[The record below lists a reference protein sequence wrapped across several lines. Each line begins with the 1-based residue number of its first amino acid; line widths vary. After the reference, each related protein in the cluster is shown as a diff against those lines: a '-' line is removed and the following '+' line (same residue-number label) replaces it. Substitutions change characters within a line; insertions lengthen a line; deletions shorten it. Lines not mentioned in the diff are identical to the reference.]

1 MTNSLK
7 PHNIYNEMK
16 TRFRSSTHQFL
27 FIICC
32 LLFAAFCFPT
42 QAQDQHTRREVKRIA
57 ARKGGKTITLNL
69 VDNNDRE
76 PLIMANCQLKP
87 LGAYAATNM
96 DGIATLDNIPDGEW
110 TIEVTYVGYETLT
123 RKIVMQG
130 ENVSLTLGMKPLT
143 LELHD
148 VEVVAK
154 QSASGEA
161 TASVIGRQAIDHI
174 QAFSLD
180 DIMQLVPG
188 ADMKVT
194 NLTSQSN
201 VQIRTLVNDNT
212 NAFGAS
218 IVVDGVPMSNNGA
231 MTQGGFSSTAFV
243 GTDTRQISADDIES
257 VEVVR
262 GIPSA
267 EYGDLTSGLV
277 VVHSKV
283 GVTPWQVKAK
293 VNPSGQNYSVGKGLH
308 VGKWGTVNFNLDY
321 AQAWGDPRQ
330 KTRSFDRY
338 SGSIGWSVDPSRK
351 FNMTTKVR
359 FNLGKDWNG
368 NDPDAIDDGTFS
380 SARNQT
386 LSLTHNGKLSLGLPF
401 SRSLTYTIGLSLN
414 TSKSRQSSIVTNS
427 TGLLPIL
434 TARETGY
441 YNVPWMTSSY
451 AASGGT
457 TSTPGNV
464 YVKVGNNFFVK
475 AGPTR
480 QSFKMGMDYHYD
492 WNNGIGYYND
502 DEAHPLR
509 PNSSGRPRSFKDIPG
524 VHQFNA
530 FAEDNFTWD
539 INKVNKLKLQAGLRF
554 TSFQMFKDEATY
566 AFSPRFN
573 ASFTAT
579 RWLDIRAG
587 FGLNSKTPGMDYL
600 YPDKKYNDR
609 VAANY
614 MPQDNPAGQTIVYHT
629 NVYEVERTKGL
640 KNATNYKTE
649 FGFDIKLPD
658 DRRMSILAYYDK
670 TPGGFSSATEY
681 ITYTASFYDTSAGLT
696 PVAGGATLIDY
707 SNPARI
713 DTVFA
718 TTGKVGNN
726 SVSVNKGIELDWD
739 LGKIKPIQTSV
750 YLTGAYMESKRWS
763 KDMNSQN
770 PTSYPARYSQA
781 NTVPFK
787 IVYPSEMNSTTYRK
801 FSTTLR
807 LVTHIPALKMVA
819 SLAGQAIFYNYYH
832 SEVPAMDPIAWID
845 TDLSYHEITS
855 AMLAD
860 ESYTIKGVAL
870 KNQRKSGTENEPT
883 KSPVTWLVSGRLTKE
898 LGRIGGF
905 SFYANNLLY
914 HEPWKSTSKSGTL
927 TQQNSGSF
935 SFGVEIY
942 FNL

>member
-1 MTNSLK
+1 
-7 PHNIYNEMK
+7 MK
-16 TRFRSSTHQFL
+16 ITFSTSAKWLMLFL
-27 FIICC
+27 
-32 LLFAAFCFPT
+32 AFVYLNPFT
-42 QAQDQHTRREVKRIA
+42 LQAQDQNVRREVKRIA
-57 ARKGGKTITLNL
+57 ARKGGKTVMLTLL
-69 VDNNDRE
+69 DNNDRE

-87 LGAYAATNM
+87 LGAYAASDLN
-96 DGIATLDNIPDGEW
+96 GVAVFENIPDGEW
-110 TIEVTYVGYETLT
+110 TIEVTYVGYETMS
-123 RKIVMQG
+123 RKINVKG
-130 ENVSLTLGMKPLT
+130 ENVAQTFSMKPQT
-143 LELHD
+143 LALHD

-154 QSASGEA
+154 QSAAGEA

-180 DIMQLVPG
+180 DVMQLVPG
-188 ADMKVT
+188 ADMKT
-194 NLTSQSN
+194 TDLTSQSN
-201 VQIRTLVNDNT
+201 IQIRTLVNDNT

-218 IVVDGVPMSNNGA
+218 IVMDGVPMSNNGA

-283 GVTPWQVKAK
+283 GVTPWQAKAK
-293 VNPSGQNYSVGKGLH
+293 VNPTGQNYSVSKGLKLN
-308 VGKWGTVNFNLDY
+308 KWGTVNFNLDY

-330 KTRSFDRY
+330 KTKSFDRY
-338 SGSIGWSVDPSRK
+338 SGSIGWGWDPTRK
-351 FNMTTKVR
+351 WNMTTKVR

-380 SARNQT
+380 SSKNQT
-386 LSLTHNGKLSLGLPF
+386 LSLTHNGKISLGKLF
-401 SRSLTYTIGLSLN
+401 SRTLTYTIGLSLN
-414 TSKSRQSSIVTNS
+414 RSKSRQSTIVANS
-427 TGLLPIL
+427 SGLLPIL

-441 YNVPWMTSSY
+441 YDVPWMTSSY
-451 AASGGT
+451 PASGGT

-464 YVKVGNNFFVK
+464 YLKVNNNFFIK

-480 QSFKMGMDYHYD
+480 QSFKMGVDYHYD
-492 WNNGIGYYND
+492 WNNGIGFYND
-502 DEAHPLR
+502 DETHPLR

-530 FAEDNFTWD
+530 FGEDNFTWD
-539 INKVNKLKLQAGLRF
+539 INEVNKLKVQAGLRF

-566 AFSPRFN
+566 SLSPRFN
-573 ASFTAT
+573 ASFSAT
-579 RWLDIRAG
+579 KWLDIRAG

-600 YPDKKYNDR
+600 YPDKKYTDR

-614 MPQDNPAGQTIVYHT
+614 MPQDNVAGQFLVYHT
-629 NVYEVERTKGL
+629 NVYEVARTEGL

-649 FGFDIKLPD
+649 VGFDIKLPG

-670 TPGGFSSATEY
+670 TPNGFSSATEY
-681 ITYTASFYDTSAGLT
+681 MTYMANYYDTSAGLT
-696 PVAGGATLIDY
+696 PVAGAATILDY

-713 DTVFA
+713 DTVFS
-718 TTGKVGNN
+718 TTGKIGNYN
-726 SVSVNKGIELDWD
+726 VSVNKGIELDWD
-739 LGKIKPIQTSV
+739 LGEIKPLHTSV

-763 KDMNSQN
+763 KDLNSTN
-770 PTSYPARYSQA
+770 PTSYPSYYSLA

-787 IVYPSEMNSTTYRK
+787 IVYPSELNSTTYRK

-819 SLAGQAIFYNYYH
+819 SFTGQAIFYNYYH
-832 SEVPAMDPIAWID
+832 SEVPAMDPIGWID
-845 TDLSYHEITS
+845 TDLTYHEITE

-860 ESYTIKGVAL
+860 EDYTIKGVSLQA
-870 KNQRKSGTENEPT
+870 QRKSGTENDPT
-883 KSPVTWLVSGRLTKE
+883 KSPVTWLMSGRLTKE
-898 LGRIGGF
+898 LGTIGGF

-914 HEPWKSTSKSGTL
+914 YEPWKSTSKSGTL
-927 TQQNSGSF
+927 SQQNSGSF
-935 SFGVEIY
+935 SFGVELY